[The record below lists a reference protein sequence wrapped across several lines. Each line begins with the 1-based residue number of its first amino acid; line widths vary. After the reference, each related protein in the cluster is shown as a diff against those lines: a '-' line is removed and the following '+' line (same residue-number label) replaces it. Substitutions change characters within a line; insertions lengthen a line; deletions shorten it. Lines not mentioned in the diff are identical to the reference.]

1 MPASEMILQEIRDT
15 LKKAPAL
22 NGGFDRLLFSVENI
36 KEKQAETSEHL
47 KKINESLF
55 DPDDGVHARLKVI
68 EITGEQ
74 QKQVLLLHTAVD
86 VKELEKIAEY
96 MEEFKEK
103 QQETDQ
109 VLVKLKQTAGSNL
122 ENLEA
127 VVKFRNNFDRL
138 YWLLVTGVLTSLGK
152 IFWDLFIKK

>member
-1 MPASEMILQEIRDT
+1 MPGTEILQEIRDT

-36 KEKQAETSEHL
+36 KEKQAETTEHL
-47 KKINESLF
+47 KKINESLY
-55 DPDDGVHARLKVI
+55 DPDEGVHARLKVI
-68 EITGEQ
+68 EMTGEQ
-74 QKQVLLLHTAVD
+74 QKQVLVNHVAID
-86 VKELEKIAEY
+86 AKELEKIAESF
-96 MEEFKEK
+96 EEFKEK
-103 QQETDQ
+103 QAETDI
-109 VLVKLKQTAGSNL
+109 VLNKLKQTAGVNL
-122 ENLEA
+122 ENLDA